1 MTEKVFFTVT
11 VLKRWRIWG
20 LGILVSLLAT
30 LFVLRELDFNLLGE
44 ALAQARFV
52 YILPCIGLLLLGLF
66 TRAMRWRVLLSGGLP
81 FWRSFHIMNVAYL
94 VNGVLPLR
102 IGEVARIFLA
112 NRADPPVPM
121 MKTAVTVVIER
132 LLDLLAVVM
141 LVAFALA
148 AGDIPPVLR
157 SAGVMMGI
165 ISLVGFLSLVWL
177 SRQRHLAHRLMNGLV
192 GIIPPIKRIHP
203 TALLDHLLDGLAPL
217 ARLRTLINAL
227 FWTGISWAFSVV
239 AGYILMYTFYDT
251 PSWSVTCL
259 YIAAA
264 AFAIAVP
271 ATIGSLGVYEA
282 SILIALDSMGYGNPA
297 TIAIAF
303 AVIVH
308 AVNVFVHSV
317 TGAIGFIHEGVSLE
331 QLSHGVREVSL
342 DTPAPNV
349 PITEG
354 SSNG

>member
-1 MTEKVFFTVT
+1 MT

-20 LGILVSLLAT
+20 VGIVVSVLAT
-30 LFVLRELDFNLLGE
+30 LFVVRELDLNLLTE
-44 ALAQARFV
+44 ALSQARFI
-52 YILPCIGLLLLGLF
+52 YILPCIGLLILGLF
-66 TRAMRWRVLLSGGLP
+66 ARAMRWRALLSNGLV

-112 NRADPPVPM
+112 NRAQPPVPIV
-121 MKTAVTVVIER
+121 KTAMTIIVER
-132 LLDLLAVVM
+132 LLDLLAVVI
-141 LVAFALA
+141 LVAFALV
-148 AGDIPPVLR
+148 AGDIPPILR
-157 SAGVMMGI
+157 SIGVAMGI
-165 ISLVGFLSLVWL
+165 ISLSGFLVLVIL
-177 SRQRHLAHRLMNGLV
+177 SRQRNIAHRLLNGFV
-192 GIIPPIKRIHP
+192 AMIPLLRRFHL

-217 ARLRTLINAL
+217 ARIHTLLYAL
-227 FWTGISWAFSVV
+227 FWTGVSWLFSVV
-239 AGYILMYTFYDT
+239 AGYVLMYTFYDRA
-251 PSWSVTCL
+251 SWAVTCL

-282 SILIALDSMGYGNPA
+282 SILIALNAMEYGEPA
-297 TIAIAF
+297 TVAIAF
-303 AVIVH
+303 AVVVH

-317 TGAIGFIHEGVSLE
+317 TGVIGFIHEGVSLE
-331 QLSHGVREVSL
+331 QLSRGVQAVQR
-342 DTPAPNV
+342 DTSAHSI

>member
-1 MTEKVFFTVT
+1 MT

-20 LGILVSLLAT
+20 LGILVSVLAT
-30 LFVLRELDFNLLGE
+30 LFVVRELDFNLLGE
-44 ALAQARFV
+44 ALPQARFI
-52 YILPCIGLLLLGLF
+52 YILPCIALLILGLF
-66 TRAMRWRVLLSGGLP
+66 TRAMRWRALLSGGLP

-121 MKTAVTVVIER
+121 MKTAVTVVVER
-132 LLDLLAVVM
+132 LLDLLAVVI

-157 SAGVMMGI
+157 SAGVVMGI
-165 ISLVGFLSLVWL
+165 ISLVGFLSLIFL
-177 SRQRHLAHRLMNGLV
+177 SRQRDLAHRLVNGV
-192 GIIPPIKRIHP
+192 VAVIPPLKRIHP
-203 TALLDHLLDGLAPL
+203 TSLLDHLLDGLAPL
-217 ARLRTLINAL
+217 SRGRTLITAF
-227 FWTGISWAFSVV
+227 FWTGMSWFFSVV
-239 AGYILMYTFYDT
+239 AGYVLMYTFYDT

-271 ATIGSLGVYEA
+271 ATIGSLGLYEA
-282 SILIALDSMGYGNPA
+282 SILIALDSMGYGDPA

-317 TGAIGFIHEGVSLE
+317 TGVIGFIHEGVSLE
-331 QLSHGVREVSL
+331 QLSQGVREVKL
-342 DTPAPNV
+342 DSSTSNM

>member
-1 MTEKVFFTVT
+1 MTVV
-11 VLKRWRIWG
+11 KRWRIWG
-20 LGILVSLLAT
+20 LGILVSLLAA

-44 ALAQARFV
+44 ALTQAQFV
-52 YILPCIGLLLLGLF
+52 YILPCISLLLFGLL
-66 TRAMRWRVLLSGGLP
+66 TRAMRWRVLLSSGLP

-121 MKTAVTVVIER
+121 IKTAVTVVVER

-157 SAGVMMGI
+157 SAGVVMGI
-165 ISLVGFLSLVWL
+165 ISLVGFLSLIWL
-177 SRQRHLAHRLMNGLV
+177 SRQRRLAHWLMNGMV

-282 SILIALDSMGYGNPA
+282 SILIALDSMGYSNPA

-331 QLSHGVREVSL
+331 QLSQGVREVSL

>member
-1 MTEKVFFTVT
+1 MT

-20 LGILVSLLAT
+20 LGIVVSVLAT
-30 LFVLRELDFNLLGE
+30 VFVVRELDFNLLAE
-44 ALAQARFV
+44 ALPQARFI
-52 YILPCIGLLLLGLF
+52 YILPCIALLIVGLF
-66 TRAMRWRVLLSGGLP
+66 TRAMRWRALLSGGLP

-121 MKTAVTVVIER
+121 MKTAVTVVVER
-132 LLDLLAVVM
+132 LLDLLAVVI

-157 SAGVMMGI
+157 SAGVAMGI
-165 ISLVGFLSLVWL
+165 ISLGGFLSLIFL
-177 SRQRHLAHRLMNGLV
+177 SRQRDLAHRLVNGV
-192 GIIPPIKRIHP
+192 VAIIPPLKRIHP
-203 TALLDHLLDGLAPL
+203 ASLLDHLLDGLAPL
-217 ARLRTLINAL
+217 ARAHTLVNAF
-227 FWTGISWAFSVV
+227 FWTGISWFLSVV
-239 AGYILMYTFYDT
+239 AGYVLMYTFYDV

-271 ATIGSLGVYEA
+271 ATIGSLGLYEA
-282 SILIALDSMGYGNPA
+282 SILIALDSMGYGDPA

-308 AVNVFVHSV
+308 AVNVLVHSL
-317 TGAIGFIHEGVSLE
+317 TGVIGFIHEGVSLE
-331 QLSHGVREVSL
+331 QLSQGVREVKL
-342 DTPAPNV
+342 DSSTSNL